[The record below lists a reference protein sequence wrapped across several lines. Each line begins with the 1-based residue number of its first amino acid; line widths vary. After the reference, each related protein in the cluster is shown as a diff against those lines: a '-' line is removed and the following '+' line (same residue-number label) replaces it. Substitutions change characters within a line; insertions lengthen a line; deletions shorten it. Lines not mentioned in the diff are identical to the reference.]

1 MKAIAYD
8 SHTIPEI
15 WDIIHV
21 DLKKKRSIYIF
32 NGLHL
37 LAEIK
42 FIYTN
47 YNGKF
52 DLNN

>member
-21 DLKKKRSIYIF
+21 DLKKNVLYIF
-32 NGLHL
+32 SMV
-37 LAEIK
+37 
-42 FIYTN
+42 YT
-47 YNGKF
+47 Y
-52 DLNN
+52 

>member
-21 DLKKKRSIYIF
+21 DLRNRFYIYFQWSTLISR
-32 NGLHL
+32 NKIH
-37 LAEIK
+37 
-42 FIYTN
+42 IY
-47 YNGKF
+47 K
-52 DLNN
+52 LQW